1 MKNGRKKMDTLN
13 KNEIKKLLY
22 KQNPMGEFKF
32 IRKGVAYYTTV
43 VDGLQISFEVPVDDM
58 GDADF
63 GKEIEAKL
71 LIRWLV

>member
-1 MKNGRKKMDTLN
+1 
-13 KNEIKKLLY
+13 
-22 KQNPMGEFKF
+22 MGEFKF

-43 VDGLQISFEVPVDDM
+43 VDELQISFEVPVDDM